1 MKKLAAL
8 FVLVLV
14 CAVALAQESYQEVVY
29 LKNGSII
36 RGMIIEQIP
45 NKTIKI
51 QTADRSVF
59 VYQMDEVEKITKE
72 LNQAQIP
79 ARKVK
84 DRSSRGY
91 MLLVENSAGFGTGT
105 YGMNMEKISVINGYR
120 FNPYISLGGGTGLR
134 FGSND
139 YFDNV
144 YLPLFADF
152 RVNFINRKVTPYAS
166 ANLGLAFN
174 LSDEEDD
181 EPQAFFNPTI
191 GVKFN
196 FTKRMGLS
204 LGIGLDL
211 QTISYHEYYSY
222 NNYNDYYDF
231 SYDVSETICFN
242 IGFTF

>member
-1 MKKLAAL
+1 MKKLATL
-8 FVLVLV
+8 FILVFV
-14 CAVALAQESYQEVVY
+14 CSFAFAQESYQEVVY

-36 RGMIIEQIP
+36 RGMIIEQVP
-45 NKTIKI
+45 NKSIKI

-84 DRSSRGY
+84 DRTSRGY
-91 MLLVENSAGFGTGT
+91 MLLIENSAGFGTGT
-105 YGMNMEKISVINGYR
+105 YGMNMEKFSVINGYR

-134 FGSND
+134 YGSND

-144 YLPLFADF
+144 YLPIFADF

-166 ANLGLAFN
+166 VQLGTAFN
-174 LSDEEDD
+174 LSDEDDD
-181 EPQAFFNPTI
+181 EPQVFLNPTI

-196 FTKRMGLS
+196 FTKRMGLN

-211 QTISYHEYYSY
+211 QTISNYNYYSNSYY
-222 NNYNDYYDF
+222 NEYDCF
-231 SYDVSETICFN
+231 SNEVSETICFN